1 MIFATDGLMRT
12 MNTTTTPT
20 TTKNVNPAD
29 AELLAAVLARTARF
43 RDRALAESWAG
54 HAAKAQVVML
64 GDDGRYWVVSPAD
77 AARLERLGYEYAD

>member
-1 MIFATDGLMRT
+1 M
-12 MNTTTTPT
+12 TTTTT
-20 TTKNVNPAD
+20 TVTPAAGKML
-29 AELLAAVLARTARF
+29 AETLTRTARF

-54 HAAKAQVVML
+54 HAVRSQVVML